1 MKFKT
6 LSIENFMA
14 VGKESLSLDNR
25 GLILIQGENKDD
37 TSQNSNG
44 AGKSTIV
51 DALCWALYG
60 QTARG
65 ESGDSIVNR
74 TAGKNCCVSIVV
86 EDGEDEYEI
95 KRHRKYTKKKN
106 ILEVIKNGKED
117 LTKGTDKLTQELVT
131 QIMGCSYDVFRS
143 SVYAGQDAQIDLPA
157 MTDKFLKQV
166 VEEAAGIDRLQNA
179 HELAKKKRDEKV
191 KAFDAVERERFAE
204 EMTINESDFHLEQ
217 AEKKV
222 KEFEEKREDEVKKF
236 EFRIDSK
243 KKKAAALIKEIKA
256 VDHVALQAEYETI
269 VNRVA
274 DTEWQKKREGLR
286 IAERQAET
294 SLRDKQHEL
303 KSLKAELAKAKS
315 KITNSEALAGTPCDE
330 CGKPHT
336 AEDMKDV
343 IVAAKKQIAEQ
354 LPKAKAM
361 TVEVETLSKTL
372 QDATDALSA
381 HEASVTVTD
390 EEKARRDALK
400 AQLESYQKSLS
411 EAKSIKSEIEAD
423 INSMNETKAAK
434 NEHEDTLKKIK
445 ERVSDAKKS
454 MAELQTKL
462 DTLTKGIRV
471 AEGVVEVYSNT
482 GVRAHIL
489 DTVTPYLNARTADY
503 LSQLSDGNLEAIWTT
518 LSSTSKGELREKF
531 NIAVSSKTGGE
542 KYNLLSGGEKRKVR
556 LATNMALQDLVSS
569 RASKPLDLYIGDE
582 IDHALDVSGL
592 ERLMAL
598 LEAKAK
604 TQGTVLVVSHN
615 ELSDWIRDSLTIVK
629 EGGYSR
635 FETAGAA

>member
-315 KITNSEALAGTPCDE
+315 KITNSEALVGTPCDE